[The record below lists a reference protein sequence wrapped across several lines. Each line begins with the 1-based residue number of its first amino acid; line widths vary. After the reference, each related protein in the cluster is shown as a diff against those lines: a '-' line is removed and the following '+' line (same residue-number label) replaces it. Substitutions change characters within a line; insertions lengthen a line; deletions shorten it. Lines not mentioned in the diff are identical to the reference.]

1 MHLVNTPISP
11 DFTETLPGLLTS
23 VRELAL
29 EAGDIALSF
38 FRSGH
43 QTSAAIHYKDGGSPV
58 TDADFAV
65 DRFLKEKLRALAPS
79 FGWLSEETEDDPIR
93 LKSRHVWIVDP
104 IDGTRSFAKGDQDWT
119 IAIGVVDQGRPVL
132 GVVHAPVTRE
142 TFDAGSGLGARL
154 NSVVIKV
161 TQTAEIRNARIGGP
175 RRMIDLLHESH
186 GPFERASRIH
196 SLAYRMAWVADGG
209 IDGGIANA
217 GAHDWD
223 IAAAHAILNEAG
235 GELFSVGGI
244 VPSYNKPSTIHGMIA
259 AGHKPLAHKLTV
271 ALSVSSE
278 TAAKV
283 F

>member
-1 MHLVNTPISP
+1 MHFVNTPISS
-11 DFTETLPGLLTS
+11 DIIETLPGLLTS

-38 FRSGH
+38 FRSGD
-43 QTSAAIHYKDGGSPV
+43 QTSAAIRYKDGGSPV

-65 DRFLKEKLRALAPS
+65 DHFLREKLRALAPS

-93 LKSRHVWIVDP
+93 LKYRHVWIVDP

-154 NSVVIKV
+154 NGV
-161 TQTAEIRNARIGGP
+161 TIRARKCTSLRNARIAGP
-175 RRMIDLLHESH
+175 RRMIDQLHEHH
-186 GPFERASRIH
+186 GPFERAARIH
-196 SLAYRMAWVADGG
+196 SLAFRIARVADGI
-209 IDGGIANA
+209 IDGGIADE

-235 GELFSVGGI
+235 GELLSVGGI
-244 VPSYNKPSTIHGMIA
+244 APTYNKPSTVHGMIA
-259 AGHKPLAHKLTV
+259 AGHRPIAEALAA
-271 ALSVSSE
+271 ALGTN
-278 TAAKV
+278 TAAATA
-283 F
+283 FS